1 VITAWRIVKSR
12 FADDVFSG
20 EGARLVGGRWNT
32 TGHRVVY
39 TASSIS
45 LAALELIVRTPRV
58 DLIATFVV
66 VACTF
71 PEAVVADFD
80 ESRLPANWRD
90 FPPPPEV
97 RQLGNE
103 WLLSGSSCVLSV
115 PSAVTPEERNYLINP
130 EHEHFRSV
138 DVGPSRPF
146 HLDLR
151 LLT

>member
-1 VITAWRIVKSR
+1 MITAWRIVKSQ

-20 EGARLVGGRWNT
+20 EGARRLGGRWNT
-32 TGHRVVY
+32 SGHRVVY

-45 LAALELIVRTPRV
+45 LAALELIVHTPRV
-58 DLIATFVV
+58 DFISTFVLV
-66 VACTF
+66 SCTF
-71 PEAVVADFD
+71 PEALVADID
-80 ESRLPANWRD
+80 ESRLPANWRN

-103 WLLSGSSCVLSV
+103 WLMSGSSAVLSV
-115 PSAVTPEERNYLINP
+115 PSAVTPEERNYLLNP

-138 DVGPSRPF
+138 DVGGSRPF